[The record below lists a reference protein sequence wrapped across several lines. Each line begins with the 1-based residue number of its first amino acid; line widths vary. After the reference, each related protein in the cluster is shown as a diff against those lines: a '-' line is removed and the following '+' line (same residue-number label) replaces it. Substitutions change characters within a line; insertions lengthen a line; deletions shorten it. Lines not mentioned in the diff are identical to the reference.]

1 MVQVCLTA
9 LDSKTCTMNSVAFG
23 AMLNLYVKGRWYTH
37 AANILIEMETKGIE
51 PDVAGYGTLVRACGE
66 EDDEAFAPLAAAM
79 ERSKFEPCRIAFRLV
94 RVLLASVDSKSADT
108 TTTTSSSEGEETSSA
123 VGTSSDPAVE
133 EALMFFEHYGSSR
146 DRDANVSFYN
156 ALLDALWR
164 RRLHQRA
171 KLVMLMARKLVEKY
185 ARAQYNEEFWTLDL
199 RSLSKGAAVVALL
212 HWLVEVSERAAEC
225 LVVAPRLV
233 LVVGGNVMNT
243 GERRAFLGKGKG
255 VGIVKQAV
263 EELVE
268 SLGVPFA
275 TTSRDSSPGKLH
287 AQTDQVIRWV
297 SMYKERL
304 RLDDL
309 PLS

>member
-1 MVQVCLTA
+1 
-9 LDSKTCTMNSVAFG
+9 MNSVAFG

-37 AANILIEMETKGIE
+37 AANILTEMETKNIE

-171 KLVMLMARKLVEKY
+171 KLVMLTARKLVEKY

-212 HWLVEVSERAAEC
+212 HWLVEVSERATEC

-243 GERRAFLGKGKG
+243 SERRAFLGRGKG

-275 TTSRDSSPGKLH
+275 TTSRDTSPGKLH

-309 PLS
+309 PPS